1 VRRAE
6 SWDAIVIGSGPN
18 GLTAAA
24 TVAAAGFSVLVLEA
38 AAELG
43 GGVKTLPLTLPGFLH
58 DVCSAIHPLAI
69 SSPALLAM
77 PLAQYGL
84 EWIQPDIPVAH
95 PLDGGRAV
103 FLQRSVRE
111 TAASLGGDGEA
122 YSRLLAPAVQNWD
135 LLTNGRLRVPRSVIG
150 LIGFGLAATRPAL
163 SLLESRFRAVEAR
176 ALLAGLAGHS
186 VLGLEDPL
194 SAGFGMVLGAAGHAV
209 GWPFPRGGAGQLAT
223 ALTAHLR
230 SLGVVLK
237 AGARVDSLDD
247 LPPHRVVLCD
257 LSPREVVRI
266 AGDRFPSSYRRQ
278 LTDFIYGPGVCKVDW
293 ALDSAI
299 PWAAAGVGRAGTVH
313 LGGTAEEIAESEH
326 AVWEGRCSD
335 QPFVIAAQHTPFDP
349 SRAPAGKHTAWAY
362 CHVPNGSALDM
373 TERIEA
379 QIERF
384 APGFRDR
391 ILGRSTIGPADLEQR
406 NRNLAGGDITGGAN
420 TWRQMIARPTPL
432 AYVTPDRR
440 VLLCSASTPPGGGVH
455 GLCGYFAAR
464 LALRRLRRG

>member
-1 VRRAE
+1 M
-6 SWDAIVIGSGPN
+6 IGSGPN

-38 AAELG
+38 AGELG

-69 SSPALLAM
+69 SSPALRAM
-77 PLAQYGL
+77 PLSQYGL

-95 PLDGGRAV
+95 PLDGGGAV
-103 FLQRSVRE
+103 FLQRSLRE
-111 TAASLGGDGEA
+111 TAANLGGDGEA
-122 YSRLLAPAVQNWD
+122 YQRLLSPAVQNWD
-135 LLTNGRLRVPRSVIG
+135 LLTGGRRFPGDAIG
-150 LIGFGLAATRPAL
+150 LIGFGLAAARPAMG
-163 SLLESRFRAVEAR
+163 LLASRFRGVEAR

-186 VLGLEDPL
+186 VLRLEDPL
-194 SAGFGMVLGAAGHAV
+194 SAGFGLVLGAAGHAV
-209 GWPFPRGGAGQLAT
+209 GWPFPRGGAGQLAA

-230 SLGVVLK
+230 SLGVVLET
-237 AGARVDSLDD
+237 GAPVDSIDD

-266 AGDRFPSSYRRQ
+266 AGERFPSSYRRQ
-278 LTDFIYGPGVCKVDW
+278 LADFVYGPGVCKVDW
-293 ALDSAI
+293 ALDGAI
-299 PWAAAGVGRAGTVH
+299 PWAAEGVGRAGTVH
-313 LGGTAEEIAESEH
+313 LGGTAEEIAESER
-326 AVWEGRCSD
+326 AVWDGRCSD
-335 QPFVIAAQHTPFDP
+335 RPYVIAAQHTPFDP
-349 SRAPAGKHTAWAY
+349 SRAPTGKHTAWAY
-362 CHVPNGSALDM
+362 CHVPNGSAVDM

-384 APGFRDR
+384 APGFRGR
-391 ILGRSTIGPADLEQR
+391 ILARSTIGPADFERR
-406 NRNLAGGDITGGAN
+406 NRNLSGGDITGGAN
-420 TWRQMIARPTPL
+420 CWRQMVARPTAL

-464 LALRRLRRG
+464 LAVRRLRSG